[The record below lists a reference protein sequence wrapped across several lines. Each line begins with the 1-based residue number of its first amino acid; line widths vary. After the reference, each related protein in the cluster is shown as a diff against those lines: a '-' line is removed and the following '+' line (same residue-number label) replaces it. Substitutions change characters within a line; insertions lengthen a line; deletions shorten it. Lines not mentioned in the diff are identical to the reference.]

1 MKNPFK
7 TQKFKRNK
15 EKILI
20 IFGAGVLL
28 TFWLAGYIA
37 QFNGSIFT
45 GETTMSWNPFKCI
58 FAAIKQPQVLLM
70 FLMVYACIG
79 GWIYLKYKDN
89 HRIDTE
95 ADERGFEMEK
105 SGVHGTSSLMK
116 EDEIKEF
123 LEVEPVERTMG
134 TILGRLPSDD
144 GKGMVVS
151 VSPDGRHYKYDAL
164 GRMAMRRLPDGPVPV
179 REKFKSNTNKHIMVC
194 GASGCGKSYCFARP
208 AILQAFKRRE
218 SVIITDPKGEL
229 YCDTAK
235 YAESLGYTV
244 KIFNLFYLPGSDSWD
259 CLAELKGA
267 AQVGIE
273 AQKFC
278 HIIIENTNDPN
289 SKGGGDPVYQNAEE
303 SLLTALV
310 LYVLTAPAY
319 IAEKKPQ
326 TLGGVATLLQ
336 EPEEELT
343 ARFNVLDD
351 DSAAKR
357 AWTTFIGASPN
368 LRGNIKLGLDT
379 RLKVMK
385 DDTVRQ
391 VTGVPDIDLTLPGKA
406 PCAYYVIMPVMH
418 STYRF
423 ISSLFFSCLI
433 DKLFEYSLQ
442 QKDQALPVPVNII
455 MDEFIAIGQIPDF
468 EKKLATV
475 RSAKISIAMIFQ
487 NLAQLEQEYPDN
499 LWESLFSNCS
509 TFICLAC
516 NDMTTAEYLAKR
528 SGIGTVALEN
538 LRVDKPVFDIAAA
551 PAQISHTYST
561 GERAVM
567 QEAEIIKLAS
577 QNRVLVCPAG
587 GDVIVLE
594 KFPYTDLIDPD
605 SLVRINMVDH
615 VPAWTIAA
623 QKQYTNEPQQKEV
636 EGSYTPKSKQSEPEA
651 EPVETDEEPAR
662 ASQPRQ
668 QPQTPARDSR
678 PKQQPHAPVKG
689 TVPQQDD
696 DDFEEMDEDV
706 PAPADSNASSESSFN
721 VNNF

>member
-1 MKNPFK
+1 MINPFK
-7 TQKFKRNK
+7 SSKFKRNK
-15 EKILI
+15 EKFLA
-20 IFGAGVLL
+20 IFGAVILI
-28 TFWLAGYIA
+28 TFWLAGYLA
-37 QFNGSIFT
+37 QFSMDAFLSDEAHQT
-45 GETTMSWNPFKCI
+45 WNPFVCI
-58 FAAIKQPQVLLM
+58 SAAIANPQVLGV
-70 FLMVYACIG
+70 FLLIYICIG
-79 GWIYLKYKDN
+79 FWAYLKYRDT

-95 ADERGFEMEK
+95 ADERGFDMEK
-105 SGVHGTSSLMK
+105 SGVYGTSSLMK

-123 LEVEPVERTMG
+123 LEVEPVERTTG
-134 TILGRLPSDD
+134 TILGRLPDEN
-144 GKGMVVS
+144 GKGAVVS

-164 GRMAMRRLPDGPVPV
+164 GRMAMKRTPQGPIPI

-194 GASGCGKSYCFARP
+194 GASGCGKSFCFARP
-208 AILQAFKRRE
+208 AIFQAFKRRE
-218 SVIITDPKGEL
+218 SVVITDPKGEL

-235 YAESLGYTV
+235 YAEAMGYTV

-259 CLAELKGA
+259 CLAELKGS

-278 HIIIENTNDPN
+278 HIIIENTGDPN
-289 SKGGGDPVYQNAEE
+289 AKGGGDPVYENAEE

-310 LYVLTAPAY
+310 LYVLTAPLY
-319 IAEKKPQ
+319 DGEQ
-326 TLGGVATLLQ
+326 TLGAVATLLQ
-336 EPEEELT
+336 SPEEDL
-343 ARFNVLDD
+343 AAKFNALGEDK
-351 DSAAKR
+351 AAKR
-357 AWTTFIGASPN
+357 SWNTYIGASPN
-368 LRGNIKLGLDT
+368 LRGNIKLGLAA
-379 RLKVMK
+379 RLKVLQ
-385 DDTVRQ
+385 DETVRQ
-391 VTGVPDIDLTLPGKA
+391 VTGFPDIDLTLPGKA

-442 QKDQALPVPVNII
+442 QKNQALPVPVNII

-538 LRVDKPVFDIAAA
+538 LRVDKPVIDFAAA

-587 GDVIVLE
+587 GDVFVLE
-594 KFPYTDLIDPD
+594 KFPYTDLVDP
-605 SLVRINMVDH
+605 SKLEQVNMVDH
-615 VPAWTIAA
+615 VPAWTLIT
-623 QKQYTNEPQQKEV
+623 QKQYTNEPQPQNI
-636 EGSYTPKSKQSEPEA
+636 EGSYTRKSHQNIQQEPMPQGDDVPPVNETSTANQTTNIPQEKQQTDDEDFEDFDD
-651 EPVETDEEPAR
+651 PVE
-662 ASQPRQ
+662 SQ
-668 QPQTPARDSR
+668 
-678 PKQQPHAPVKG
+678 APSNSNA
-689 TVPQQDD
+689 VPSSKDLI
-696 DDFEEMDEDV
+696 DDF
-706 PAPADSNASSESSFN
+706 
-721 VNNF
+721 